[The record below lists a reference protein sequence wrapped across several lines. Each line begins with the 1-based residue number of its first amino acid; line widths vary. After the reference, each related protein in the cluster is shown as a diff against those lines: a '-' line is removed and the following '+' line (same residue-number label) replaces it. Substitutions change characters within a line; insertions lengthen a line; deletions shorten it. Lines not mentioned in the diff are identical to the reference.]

1 MSSAWRF
8 GWTGLVLGFGALARN
23 PLRSVL
29 TTFGIL
35 IGVAAV
41 TIVVALGDGAQ
52 QAISSRIDA
61 LGNNAL
67 LVRPEETAK
76 SGARAGVALPMLSED
91 DAAAIA
97 REASS
102 VAVAAPL
109 LLSFAQVSYSDA
121 NASAQVIGSTRG
133 FFAVRAW
140 KTRSGDFWPA
150 SSENLG
156 EKVCVIGTSL
166 KTTLF
171 GDADPIGRTLRI
183 GRHPFVIV
191 GLLDSKGQGP
201 TGQDMDNV
209 VVMPIATAR
218 SKLIPTRPGQAHV
231 LLLSSVRADGAD
243 QVERDVTAILRQRHR
258 LSEGME
264 NDFRIRSQEEFR
276 KTQEGIVNVLRALLF
291 GIALVSLAVGG
302 IGVMNIMLVSV
313 AERTRE
319 IGIRLAIGARE
330 NDILVQFLVEAA
342 ALALAG
348 GVAGSILAGFAV
360 AAIGG
365 WLGWPMA
372 LSPRAL
378 AIALATSAGVGLV
391 FGLLPARRAARLDP
405 IVALRRE

>member
-1 MSSAWRF
+1 MSRVLRF
-8 GWTGLVLGFGALARN
+8 AWTGVVLGFGALARN
-23 PLRSVL
+23 PLRSAL
-29 TTFGIL
+29 TTLGIL

-61 LGNNAL
+61 LGNNAI
-67 LVRPEETAK
+67 LVRPEETSK
-76 SGARAGVALPMLSED
+76 SGARAGIALPMLSED
-91 DAAAIA
+91 DAKAIA
-97 REASS
+97 LEAPA

-109 LLSFAQVSYSDA
+109 LLSFAQVSYADA
-121 NASAQVIGSTRG
+121 NASAQIVGSTRD
-133 FFAVRAW
+133 FFQVRAW
-140 KTRSGDFWPA
+140 KPKSGDFWPA

-166 KTTLF
+166 ATSLF
-171 GDADPIGRTLRI
+171 GDGDPIGRSVRI
-183 GRHPFVIV
+183 GRHPFLIV
-191 GLLDSKGQGP
+191 GLLESKGQGP
-201 TGQDMDNV
+201 TGQDLDNI

-218 SKLIPTRPGQAHV
+218 AKLIPTRPGQAHL

-243 QVERDVTAILRQRHR
+243 QVEREVTAILRQRHR

-264 NDFRIRSQEEFR
+264 NDFRLRSQEEFR

-330 NDILVQFLVEAA
+330 NDILLQFLVEAA
-342 ALALAG
+342 ALALVG
-348 GVAGSILAGFAV
+348 GLAGSLLAGVAV

-365 WLGWPMA
+365 ALGWPMA